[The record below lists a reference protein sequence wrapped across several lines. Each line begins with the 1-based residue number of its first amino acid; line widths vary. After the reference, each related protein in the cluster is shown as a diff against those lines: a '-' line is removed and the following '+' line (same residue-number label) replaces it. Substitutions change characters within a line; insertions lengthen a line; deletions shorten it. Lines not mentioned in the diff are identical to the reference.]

1 MSLVSPLR
9 SQIFSYGS
17 EWYEISDEYDNSLSG
32 FTGNFFYYGYL
43 NTTGAWVI
51 QQYNIT
57 TGAYRYAQGSSLS
70 SYQTA
75 FAACVSGSPITFG
88 YYNSLSGEGR

>member
-9 SQIFSYGS
+9 SQVFAYGS
-17 EWYEISDEYDNSLSG
+17 EWYEISDEYDSSVSG
-32 FTGNFFYYGYL
+32 FSGIYNYYGYL

-51 QQYNIT
+51 QQQNTT
-57 TGAYRYAQGSSLS
+57 TGAYRYAQGQTLA

-75 FAACVSGSPITFG
+75 FAACVAGSPGAFG
-88 YYNSLSGEGR
+88 YYNSLTGAGR